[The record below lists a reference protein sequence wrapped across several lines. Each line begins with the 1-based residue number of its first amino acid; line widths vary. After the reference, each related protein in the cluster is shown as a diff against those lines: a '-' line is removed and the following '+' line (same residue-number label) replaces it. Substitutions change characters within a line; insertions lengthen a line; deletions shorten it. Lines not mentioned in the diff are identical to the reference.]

1 MCRRFLAFCVITG
14 SVAAVWRAKP
24 RCCLFFARLPM
35 TRCFGRVAPTNSA
48 CGRRRYRARGAT
60 LFQGWRLRWGATPGP
75 RRVHPRERL
84 ILCKSAISNR
94 ARRWP
99 RLILFTEIWKMR
111 APTHPLVCLPRF
123 FSLENPFRNLPQ
135 KQHYRARMQTQEVE
149 RSRACMGKCVLA
161 PWAKCKHQWGLFR
174 IQIGHPLALSRL
186 LRMLFHLCMCAAVCP
201 AICLL

>member
-1 MCRRFLAFCVITG
+1 MLPFLRTVADDTVFWAGCANQFCMRRQEVSRARRRFSRGGACAG
-14 SVAAVWRAKP
+14 
-24 RCCLFFARLPM
+24 
-35 TRCFGRVAPTNSA
+35 AP
-48 CGRRRYRARGAT
+48 
-60 LFQGWRLRWGATPGP
+60 PGP

-149 RSRACMGKCVLA
+149 RSRSRACMGKCVLA

-174 IQIGHPLALSRL
+174 IQIGHPIALSRL
-186 LRMLFHLCMCAAVCP
+186 LRAVSPLHVLLFALL
-201 AICLL
+201 CLL